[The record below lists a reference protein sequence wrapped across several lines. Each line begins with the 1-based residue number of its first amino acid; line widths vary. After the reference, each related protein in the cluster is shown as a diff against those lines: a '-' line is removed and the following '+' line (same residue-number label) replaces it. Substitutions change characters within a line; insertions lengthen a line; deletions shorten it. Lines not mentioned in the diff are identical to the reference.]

1 MPIGLLIFFSIIF
14 VVQRRTCRATKV
26 GRKFVK
32 KEIQARRNGGGF
44 FLLFVQLCAI
54 FAITMGLVT
63 LGEGHER
70 LVWWFCPS
78 LDHLKKRGGEHHHYA
93 LHLYNFCTE
102 A

>member
-1 MPIGLLIFFSIIF
+1 MSCHKG
-14 VVQRRTCRATKV
+14 
-26 GRKFVK
+26 G
-32 KEIQARRNGGGF
+32 KEVCKERNTSSTQWWWIF